1 MFNFFKEVM
10 LHIIIVTKRVTIHKK
25 ERKNNMLYEN
35 KEVSLETGMIY
46 NP

>member
-10 LHIIIVTKRVTIHKK
+10 LRIIIIIKRATIHKK

-46 NP
+46 NL